1 MQDTVTL
8 DLIASADGLDATRTV
23 RTRSHQRCRGDKSA
37 YPARVTRFRLRLQ
50 ITLNVQGDVTATV
63 SIDLPNSV
71 SLGGL
76 PIVSRT
82 KQANLVGTVR
92 FSSPALRTESTS
104 FAFLWTQTG
113 GPVRVRK
120 PSRTMVGGAHS

>member
-1 MQDTVTL
+1 
-8 DLIASADGLDATRTV
+8 
-23 RTRSHQRCRGDKSA
+23 
-37 YPARVTRFRLRLQ
+37 LRLQ

-120 PSRTMVGGAHS
+120 SSGSMVGGAHS